1 MQKTFLS
8 NLLLI
13 VLLNVLVKPFY
24 LFGVDAQIQN
34 TVGAE
39 DYGMYFALLNFSFLF
54 NILLDVGI
62 TNYNTKNIAEHPN
75 TVSRYIGSI
84 IGVKVLLGFSYAA
97 ITIGTALI
105 LGYGDL
111 QMKLLGVLVF
121 NQFLVSIILYFRSNF
136 AGLHL
141 FKMDALLSVLD
152 RTVLIVICLFLLYG
166 TAVDTPFQISW
177 FVYAQTVAY
186 GTTVLIGLILTLWKI
201 GMPKLKLNKL
211 FTFAILRKS
220 TPYALLILLM
230 MLYSRIDAV
239 MLERLLEDGKTQ
251 AGIYA
256 QGFRLLDAANIF
268 ALLVAGLLFPIFA
281 RLIKEKKQIA
291 ELLNTSS
298 KLLVSVALLIGLGGS
313 FYAYELMDYIYHQES
328 LAASKAFP
336 WIILSFI
343 PMATTYVFGTL
354 LTANGSLRQL
364 NIMALSG
371 VGINIL
377 LNLVLIPTKGAEGA
391 AIATF
396 STQTFTAL
404 WQLVLALKIFSLKI
418 LPKEVL
424 RILLF
429 MTSLFLIF
437 YLNELFIAHAL
448 VRLILYF
455 TLGIVSLF
463 ALRLINLKVFFNL
476 LKSRH
481 G

>member
-54 NILLDVGI
+54 NILLDIGI
-62 TNYNTKNIAEHPN
+62 TNYNTKNIAEHPK
-75 TVSRYIGSI
+75 TVTRYIGSI
-84 IGVKVLLGFSYAA
+84 LGVKVVLGFSYAA
-97 ITIGTALI
+97 VTIGAALI

-111 QMKLLGVLVF
+111 QMELLGVLVF
-121 NQFLVSIILYFRSNF
+121 NQFLVGIILYFRSNF

-141 FKMDALLSVLD
+141 FRIDALLSVLD
-152 RTVLIVICLFLLYG
+152 RSILIVICLFLLYG
-166 TAVDTPFQISW
+166 TAIDTPFQISW

-186 GTTVLIGLILTLWKI
+186 GTTVLIGLLLTLWKI
-201 GMPKLKLNKL
+201 GIPKLKINKL
-211 FTFAILRKS
+211 FTYAILRKS

-268 ALLVAGLLFPIFA
+268 ALLVAGLLLPIFA
-281 RLIKEKKQIA
+281 RLIKEKAQIA
-291 ELLNTSS
+291 ELLQTSS

-313 FYAYELMDYIYHQES
+313 FYAYELMDFIYHQES
-328 LAASKAFP
+328 QAASRAFP

-371 VGINIL
+371 VGINII
-377 LNLVLIPTKGAEGA
+377 LNLILIPSKGAEGA

-396 STQTFTAL
+396 STQAFTAL
-404 WQLVLALKIFSLKI
+404 WQIVLTLKIFNLRI
-418 LPKEVL
+418 LPKELIRMVTYTL
-424 RILLF
+424 SLFVAFFAIDQFLTSNFMRILL
-429 MTSLFLIF
+429 
-437 YLNELFIAHAL
+437 
-448 VRLILYF
+448 YF
-455 TLGIVSLF
+455 ALGITSLF
-463 ALRLINLKVFFNL
+463 ALQLINLKELFKL
-476 LKSRH
+476 LKTKQN
-481 G
+481 

>member
-54 NILLDVGI
+54 NIFLDIGI
-62 TNYNTKNIAEHPN
+62 TNYNTKNIAEHPK
-75 TVSRYIGSI
+75 TVTRYIGSI
-84 IGVKVLLGFSYAA
+84 LGVKVLLGFSYTVV
-97 ITIGTALI
+97 TIGTALI

-141 FKMDALLSVLD
+141 FKIDALLSVLD
-152 RTVLIVICLFLLYG
+152 RSILIVICLFLLYG

-186 GTTVLIGLILTLWKI
+186 GTTVLIGLLLTLWKI
-201 GMPKLKLNKL
+201 GIPKLKINKL
-211 FTFAILRKS
+211 FTYAILRKS

-268 ALLVAGLLFPIFA
+268 ALLVAGLLLPIFA
-281 RLIKEKKQIA
+281 RLIKEKAQIT
-291 ELLNTSS
+291 ELLQTSS
-298 KLLVSVALLIGLGGS
+298 KLLVGISLLIGLGGC
-313 FYAYELMDYIYHQES
+313 FYAYELMDFIYHQERA
-328 LAASKAFP
+328 AASIAFP
-336 WIILSFI
+336 WIILSFV

-354 LTANGSLRQL
+354 LTANGSLKQL

-371 VGINIL
+371 VGINII
-377 LNLVLIPTKGAEGA
+377 LNLILIPTKGAEGA

-404 WQLVLALKIFSLKI
+404 WQIVLTLKIFRLNI
-418 LPKEVL
+418 LPREIVRL
-424 RILLF
+424 LLFTLSLFVVFFSIEQFLSNNFIGILLYF
-429 MTSLFLIF
+429 M
-437 YLNELFIAHAL
+437 
-448 VRLILYF
+448 
-455 TLGIVSLF
+455 LGVLSLF
-463 ALRLINLKVFFNL
+463 ALKLINLRELFL
-476 LKSRH
+476 LVKSKST
-481 G
+481 

>member
-1 MQKTFLS
+1 MQKTFWS

-54 NILLDVGI
+54 NILLDIGI

-75 TVSRYIGSI
+75 TISRYIGSI
-84 IGVKVLLGFSYAA
+84 LGVKAVLGFSYAA
-97 ITIGTALI
+97 ITIGVALI
-105 LGYGDL
+105 LDYGDL
-111 QMKLLGVLVF
+111 QMKLLGILVF

-141 FKMDALLSVLD
+141 FKIDALLSVLD
-152 RTVLIVICLFLLYG
+152 RTILIVICLFLLYT

-186 GTTVLIGLILTLWKI
+186 GSTVLIGLLLTLWKI
-201 GMPKLKLNKL
+201 GIPKLKINKL
-211 FTFAILRKS
+211 FTYAILRKS

-239 MLERLLEDGKTQ
+239 MLERILEDGKTQ

-268 ALLVAGLLFPIFA
+268 ALLVAGLLLPIFA
-281 RLIKEKKQIA
+281 RLIKDKASVA
-291 ELLNTSS
+291 ELLQTSS
-298 KLLVSVALLIGLGGS
+298 KLLIGISILIGLGGC
-313 FYAYELMDYIYHQES
+313 FYAYELMDFIYHQERA
-328 LAASKAFP
+328 AASIAFP
-336 WIILSFI
+336 WIILSFV
-343 PMATTYVFGTL
+343 PMASTYVFGTL
-354 LTANGSLRQL
+354 LTANGSLKQL

-371 VGINIL
+371 VGINIA
-377 LNLVLIPTKGAEGA
+377 LNLILIPSKGAEGA
-391 AIATF
+391 AIATV

-404 WQLVLALKIFSLKI
+404 WQIFLTLKIFKLKVVSRDLIRMVIFTLSLFVAFFMIEQFFSNNYFKIFSYFIFGTISLFSLK
-418 LPKEVL
+418 
-424 RILLF
+424 
-429 MTSLFLIF
+429 
-437 YLNELFIAHAL
+437 
-448 VRLILYF
+448 
-455 TLGIVSLF
+455 
-463 ALRLINLKVFFNL
+463 LINLKELFIII
-476 LKSRH
+476 KSKSV
-481 G
+481 